1 MDYVTALNLA
11 RELEKKLRESAEV
24 INIVGSIRRKKTQVK
39 DIDYVVIPKD
49 SFNLKVRITLDQI
62 FSSGNKR
69 IRGAYKGI
77 NVDFFIT
84 NKEEIGA
91 AMNWWTGPTDKNIR
105 NVKAAKKRGLKYSN
119 LGLFDNKGN
128 RLEVGEF
135 AILKRLGREKYFDP
149 TKR

>member
-1 MDYVTALNLA
+1 MDYVSALNLA

-24 INIVGSIRRKKTQVK
+24 INIVGSIRRKKSQVK
-39 DIDYVVIPKD
+39 DIDYVVIPKEN
-49 SFNLKVRITLDQI
+49 FHEKVRITLNQI

-91 AMNWWTGPTDKNIR
+91 AMLWWTGPTDRNIR
-105 NVKAAKKRGLKYSN
+105 NVKAAKKRGLKFSN

-128 RLEVGEF
+128 RIETGEF
-135 AILKRLGREKYFDP
+135 AILKRLGKEKYSDP

>member
-1 MDYVTALNLA
+1 MDYVSALNLA

-24 INIVGSIRRKKTQVK
+24 INIAGSIRRKKPQVK
-39 DIDYVVIPKD
+39 DIDYVVIPKEGFHD
-49 SFNLKVRITLDQI
+49 KVRETLNQI

-69 IRGAYKGI
+69 IRGAYKGM

-91 AMNWWTGPTDKNIR
+91 AMNWWTGPTDKNIS
-105 NVKAAKKRGLKYSN
+105 NVKVAKRNGWKFSN

-135 AILKRLGREKYFDP
+135 AILKRLGKEKYSDP